1 LIVVYGFYMYETLPE
16 GVRHYSVAIDS
27 VSGLDP
33 ATDLARRPA
42 ALDPEFNVTLR
53 VASSGIWAT
62 ECAKL
67 GMYVEVS
74 YRGVALA
81 SSVGLTERVCAG
93 PRKATEKAVVAR
105 GAGVVLLGS
114 VLGSLAMQM
123 RSGEQVFDVMLHGA
137 GEDKVHKDTSC
148 GPIQVGDAGSLRR
161 VC

>member
-16 GVRHYSVAIDS
+16 GLRHYSVAIDS

-33 ATDLARRPA
+33 ATDLVR

-53 VASSGIWAT
+53 VASSGIWAA

-81 SSVGLTERVCAG
+81 SSVGLTERICAG
-93 PRKATEKAVVAR
+93 PKKATEKAVVAR
-105 GAGVVLLGS
+105 GAGVVVPGS

-137 GEDKVHKDTSC
+137 REDKVKDTSC